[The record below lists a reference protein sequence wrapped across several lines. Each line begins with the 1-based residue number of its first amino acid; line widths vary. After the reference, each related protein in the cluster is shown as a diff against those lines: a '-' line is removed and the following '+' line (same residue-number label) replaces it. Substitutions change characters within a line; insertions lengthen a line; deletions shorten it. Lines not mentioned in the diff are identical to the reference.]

1 MGEETLHCGFNLSE
15 YLIEIVLR
23 YLGSSCGIGL
33 VDSVQRFLDPCK
45 LQLVILLRARE
56 VLQSGVDLR
65 LEGGDE
71 FCFLRE
77 DV

>member
-1 MGEETLHCGFNLSE
+1 MGGETLQRGYRLPEC
-15 YLIEIVLR
+15 LIKLVLR
-23 YLGSSCGIGL
+23 RLGSSCCVGL

-56 VLQSGVDLR
+56 VLQSGVDLS
-65 LEGGDE
+65 LESGDE

-77 DV
+77 EV